1 MLLRLSFSLS
11 RFWSLLSPYCHTSAA
26 VKGLPLVSSFGRGCG
41 EMVAVDGQ
49 VCCGCNQDLLHMF
62 VVLV

>member
-1 MLLRLSFSLS
+1 MCVTLHELKLKEDFFL
-11 RFWSLLSPYCHTSAA
+11 RFWSLLSPYCLTSAA

-49 VCCGCNQDLLHMF
+49 VWCGSSQNLS
-62 VVLV
+62 